1 MEFSKCIYVKMELM
15 KLNHLK
21 DIYCYEKGNSN
32 ELCVKISYEI
42 WLNKINYNNYCVN
55 KIENKRIN

>member
-21 DIYCYEKGNSN
+21 DVYCYEKKNSN

-42 WLNKINYNNYCVN
+42 WLNKINYNNYCIN
-55 KIENKRIN
+55 KK